1 MDLKH
6 FIVRAEVLSLMR
18 NALRVA
24 SKAPVAS
31 RPEIRR
37 EIRRCFEL
45 SRHVT
50 DRVTVKHLLSDGRL
64 KIKEL
69 REMCWMSS

>member
-1 MDLKH
+1 MDLQH

-18 NALRVA
+18 KALRLV
-24 SKAPVAS
+24 SKAP
-31 RPEIRR
+31 PESKLELRA
-37 EIRRCFEL
+37 EIRRCFEA

-64 KIKEL
+64 KLKTL
-69 REMCWMSS
+69 REMFWMNS